1 MAKSV
6 KDKIKLASIDEL
18 LGVPVSNNSEEL
30 DISLIHS
37 FKNHPF
43 KVLDD
48 EKMDELVDSVIKQG
62 IISPVIVRPTGDG
75 SYEMISGHRRL
86 HAAERAQLK
95 TIPAIIMN
103 DLTDD
108 EATIVMV
115 DANLQ
120 REEVLPSERAFS
132 FKMKM
137 DAMRHQGTCRHDVAK
152 LSPLE
157 RKTATIVGEGS
168 GLTGRS
174 VQRYIKLTDLLPEL
188 LEMVDSKQLSLVN
201 GVDIASFNKEVQ
213 EYLLTYIKEKGGIS
227 PIQIAELKKQP
238 NLDNL
243 TPYTVMTIMKKA
255 LEDKPKSKKVSFTE
269 KRLNKFFPAEYPA
282 STRERIIIELL
293 TRWREEQG
301 FDEIGKEVTAN
312 ESD

>member
-1 MAKSV
+1 MTKSV
-6 KDKIKLASIDEL
+6 KDKIKLTSIDEL
-18 LGVPVSNNSEEL
+18 LGVPASSNSEEM
-30 DISLIHS
+30 DISLIRP

-48 EKMDELVDSVIKQG
+48 DRMDELVDSVIKQG
-62 IISPVIVRPTGDG
+62 IITPVIVRPNGDG
-75 SYEMISGHRRL
+75 TYEMISGHRRL
-86 HAAERAQLK
+86 HAAQRAQMK
-95 TIPAIIMN
+95 TIPAIVMD

-120 REEVLPSERAFS
+120 REEILPSERAFS

-174 VQRYIKLTDLLPEL
+174 VQRYINLTNLLPEL
-188 LEMVDSKQLSLVN
+188 LEMVDNKQLSLVN
-201 GVDIASFNKEVQ
+201 GVDIASFGKEVQ

-227 PIQIAELKKQP
+227 PVQIAELKKQP

-269 KRLNKFFPAEYPA
+269 KRLNKFFPADYPA
-282 STRERIIIELL
+282 SKRERIIIELL
-293 TRWREEQG
+293 QKWKDEQFPEG
-301 FDEIGKEVTAN
+301 IEHSI
-312 ESD
+312 

>member
-1 MAKSV
+1 MAKNISE
-6 KDKIKLASIDEL
+6 KMKLTSIDEL
-18 LGVPVSNNSEEL
+18 LGVPANGGTEEV
-30 DISLIHS
+30 DIGLIKS

-43 KVLDD
+43 RVVDD

-62 IISPVIVRPTGDG
+62 ILSPVLIRPNGDG
-75 SYEMISGHRRL
+75 TYEMISGHRRL
-86 HAAERAQLK
+86 HAAERAKLK
-95 TIPAIIMN
+95 TIPAIIM
-103 DLTDD
+103 DGLTDD

-120 REEVLPSERAFS
+120 REEILPSERAFS

-188 LEMVDSKQLSLVN
+188 LEMVDDKRLSLVN

-213 EYLLTYIKEKGGIS
+213 EYLLQYIKEKGNIS
-227 PIQIAELKKQP
+227 PVQLAALKKQP
-238 NLDNL
+238 NLENL
-243 TPYTVMTIMKKA
+243 TPYTVMQIMKQA
-255 LEDKPKSKKVSFTE
+255 LGERKRPTKVSFTE
-269 KRLNKFFPAEYPA
+269 KKLNQFFPADYPA
-282 STRERIIIELL
+282 SKRERIIIELL
-293 TRWREEQG
+293 QKWKDEQFPEG
-301 FDEIGKEVTAN
+301 IEHSI
-312 ESD
+312 